1 MRITIE
7 RTDWYLKDTSVE
19 NIFINE
25 FMTSA
30 DGDKVKVYLYALMK
44 VQLGQEVTD
53 NDLAEALGMSVDEI
67 EEAWDYWEQ
76 QGAVE
81 RFGDTIRMRILR
93 NSDFEGEND
102 SNILA
107 DDEIKYLFTGI
118 EDICGKPLNGTEM
131 NAIRDWMINMHAEA
145 DIILYAYEYCR
156 NRDKTD
162 YRYVGKVI
170 ENWLEKGYSTPEEI
184 EQHMGEVEERRSLY
198 REIFIRMGFN
208 RNWTAREKEMM
219 DTWIDDWGFSIERII
234 EACDKSAGTPNP
246 NLNYVNSV
254 LSNWNDSVKENEYA
268 GKKISVSQVISYY
281 EELRNSEEQA
291 AEKRRE
297 EVYEAIPEIKDI
309 EERIREA
316 TAELPKAMLDRDE
329 KLKDDIKE
337 RIEELKAERAVLL
350 TEGDFPHDYTD
361 VRYLCPKCRDT
372 GVDEDGNRCVCFE
385 DRTKEA
391 VEWIKGRKTKE

>member
-44 VQLGQEVTD
+44 AQLGQEVTD
-53 NDLAEALGMSVDEI
+53 DDLAEALGMGIDEI
-67 EEAWDYWEQ
+67 EDAWEYWEQ
-76 QGAVE
+76 QGVVE
-81 RFGDTIRMRILR
+81 RFGETIRIRILR
-93 NSDFEGEND
+93 NGDFEGEND

-118 EDICGKPLNGTEM
+118 EDICGKTLSGTEM

-145 DIILYAYEYCR
+145 DIIMYAYEYCVHR
-156 NRDKTD
+156 NKTD

-170 ENWLEKGYSTPEEI
+170 ENWLEKGYNTPEEI
-184 EQHMGEVEERRSLY
+184 EEHIGEVEERRALY
-198 REIFIRMGFN
+198 REIFARMGFN
-208 RNWTAREKEMM
+208 RNWTAKEKEMM

-268 GKKISVSQVISYY
+268 GRKISVSQVISYY
-281 EELRNSEEQA
+281 EELRKNEEQA
-291 AEKRRE
+291 AERRKE
-297 EVYEAIPEIKDI
+297 EVYAAIPEIKVI
-309 EERIREA
+309 EEKIKEA
-316 TAELPKAMLDRDE
+316 TAKLPKAMLNRDD

-337 RIEELKAERAVLL
+337 RIEELNAERAVLL

-361 VRYLCPKCRDT
+361 VRYQCAKCKDT
-372 GVDEDGNRCVCFE
+372 GVDEDGNRCICFE

-391 VEWIKGRKTKE
+391 VEWIRGRKTKE